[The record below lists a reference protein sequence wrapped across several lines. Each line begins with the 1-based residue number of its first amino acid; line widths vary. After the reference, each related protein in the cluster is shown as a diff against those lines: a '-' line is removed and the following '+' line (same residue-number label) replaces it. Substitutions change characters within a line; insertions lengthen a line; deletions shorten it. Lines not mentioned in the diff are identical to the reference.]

1 MGELEN
7 DVFEDPKTV
16 FNRDELCINNF
27 KSMDKDG
34 DGFVTKE
41 VILDD

>member
-1 MGELEN
+1 MCDR
-7 DVFEDPKTV
+7 DVFGRSLAKIFLKETPM
-16 FNRDELCINNF
+16 EALF

-41 VILDD
+41 VILADN